1 MTVHT
6 GNIEQ
11 QMQTMV
17 DAVRELTQQIE
28 THHRLAQEEPEQRVA
43 HLKVV
48 AAASSSLLNAAWSLM
63 GMAMDQANG
72 KKK

>member
-17 DAVRELTQQIE
+17 DAVRALTHDIE
-28 THHRLAQEEPEQRVA
+28 THHRLALEEPEKRLE
-43 HLKVV
+43 HLKIV
-48 AAASSSLLNAAWSLM
+48 AAASSSLRNAAWSLM
-63 GMAMDQANG
+63 GMAMDQVNG
-72 KKK
+72 KRR